1 MTKGSSAKGKKA
13 TGESNLN
20 NELEISC
27 LKTILSLAETKYR
40 GDVEILLGAVSR
52 AKANGDTKKLDIAK
66 NTAQHWISYFENLDE
81 LSRGMSD
88 KDPARKQ
95 AQKFAKSQVNFF
107 KEVIADIDKTLH
119 ALKLGKLKKN
129 LER

>member
-1 MTKGSSAKGKKA
+1 MKKESSAKGKKT

-20 NELEISC
+20 SELEVSC

-40 GDVEILLGAVSR
+40 GDIEILLGAVSK

-66 NTAQHWISYFENLDE
+66 NTALRWISYFENLDE
-81 LSRGMSD
+81 LSKGMSD

-95 AQKFAKSQVNFF
+95 VQKLVKSQIKFF
-107 KEVIADIDKTLH
+107 REVIADIDKAFH
-119 ALKLGKLKKN
+119 ALKLGGLRKN
-129 LER
+129 LE